1 MATLET
7 QGISLYYETYGDRG
21 KPPVMLIAGLGGTGA
36 SWATQVR
43 HFAEKYMVIVPDHR
57 GTGRSTRTLDGHVT
71 SQLALDFAAL
81 IEHLDL
87 GPMHVVGSSTGGAV
101 AQYMALDHAASVR
114 SVTLASTFARFDPF
128 MKLEFEVRRKMAEGW
143 DRKSLLSGFRA
154 LSHVTALH
162 ARAPG

>member
-87 GPMHVVGSSTGGAV
+87 GPCTSWVPRRVAPSRSTWRSIMPRASARSRSPRRSRGSIR
-101 AQYMALDHAASVR
+101 L
-114 SVTLASTFARFDPF
+114 
-128 MKLEFEVRRKMAEGW
+128 
-143 DRKSLLSGFRA
+143 
-154 LSHVTALH
+154 
-162 ARAPG
+162 